1 MWWKALN
8 RSQRRPFTLHQA
20 PSKLFYL
27 TLATKAGSHFTD
39 EERGP
44 RSRSGSGGDILPWSD
59 SGGWCPPLPETWV
72 LSPLCQIAL
81 HLDGRGRSPWG
92 TQSHPVPPPRI
103 RTHTQ
108 PWARTGRQT
117 RTRTCTRTDSRHSDA
132 RANLALFPSPPKL
145 TWGFPPHLPTSPSG
159 ENPKGLSYEK
169 K

>member
-27 TLATKAGSHFTD
+27 TPATKAGSHFTD

-44 RSRSGSGGDILPWSD
+44 RSSRERWRHSSLERQWGLV
-59 SGGWCPPLPETWV
+59 PPSQTWV

-81 HLDGRGRSPWG
+81 HLDGRGRSLWG

-117 RTRTCTRTDSRHSDA
+117 RTRTCTRSDSRHSDA